1 MEDLGQKIICLC
13 GEKTVNE
20 AIEIFKETDLPY
32 KKAKKLVTGCN
43 RVCCRRPLTALFNML
58 EFGEVD
64 FEEIDMMI
72 DQMNERMSSE

>member
-1 MEDLGQKIICLC
+1 MEDIGNKIICLC

-20 AIEIFKETDLPY
+20 AIEIFKATDLPY

-58 EFGEVD
+58 EFGAVD
-64 FEEIDMMI
+64 LDEIAMLI
-72 DQMNERMSSE
+72 EQMNERIHGE